1 MSSPT
6 CMGWRAYCD
15 GQDATVTFDP
25 DEIRTMN
32 RLDVY
37 PVGITLK
44 GIYEVAM
51 GELAPYMDDGSIS
64 DTPTEPVESKTSES
78 DTDTPADSAFDS
90 MSDPETEKPKGGCG
104 SAMLSCAAI
113 LGVAAGAVA
122 LKKNKEC

>member
-1 MSSPT
+1 
-6 CMGWRAYCD
+6 MGWRAYCD

-90 MSDPETEKPKGGCG
+90 MSDPETE
-104 SAMLSCAAI
+104 
-113 LGVAAGAVA
+113 
-122 LKKNKEC
+122 

>member
-6 CMGWRAYCD
+6 CRGWRAYCD

-51 GELAPYMDDGSIS
+51 GELAPYIRIQ
-64 DTPTEPVESKTSES
+64 T
-78 DTDTPADSAFDS
+78 TD
-90 MSDPETEKPKGGCG
+90 
-104 SAMLSCAAI
+104 
-113 LGVAAGAVA
+113 
-122 LKKNKEC
+122 